1 MFVHIS
7 FDICHFRHIQ
17 IASILAGKVSIN
29 WEHPSFKQYWCN
41 LMIELRKTGR
51 DSFAKYSWPELR
63 IHYPS
68 ASHCRDYSEGNLSG
82 MQNADCRVHYREY
95 SIGAGVHLG
104 SDCIK
109 AAEKRQ
115 GERLQSTGGGS
126 DGAGAH
132 PGVETKV
139 DSRCKP
145 FPCTTTHSHWRTFWA
160 AKYSTFRCCS
170 TKGQNCD
177 PLEVLHFHPPK
188 NPTLCFLKEAEYCN
202 CDLGLKR
209 R

>member
-1 MFVHIS
+1 
-7 FDICHFRHIQ
+7 
-17 IASILAGKVSIN
+17 
-29 WEHPSFKQYWCN
+29 
-41 LMIELRKTGR
+41 MIELRKTGR

-68 ASHCRDYSEGNLSG
+68 ASHCREYSEGNLSG

-139 DSRCKP
+139 APAANPSRALP
-145 FPCTTTHSHWRTFWA
+145 
-160 AKYSTFRCCS
+160 
-170 TKGQNCD
+170 
-177 PLEVLHFHPPK
+177 
-188 NPTLCFLKEAEYCN
+188 PTLTEGPSELQSRQHSAAAAPKDKTVTLLKSCIFIPPRPALCVS
-202 CDLGLKR
+202 
-209 R
+209 